1 MKLSMFLFCILLSMD
16 KTVLLASFIFKDRL
30 DWFLNYLESSFEIN
44 KNNVFLYD
52 IEDDTKVMVT
62 FKLLIKAGTHVNF
75 KKVFP
80 NATIIHKKGNAIYTI
95 NALNKLIETYNVDNI
110 GNINYKSIIIDWSKY
125 QDNLL
130 LIKNNNLVITSI
142 KRIL

>member
-1 MKLSMFLFCILLSMD
+1 MFPFCILLSMD

-30 DWFLNYLESSFEIN
+30 DWFLTYLESSFQIN
-44 KNNVFLYD
+44 KNVVFLYD
-52 IEDDTKVMVT
+52 IEDGTKVMVT
-62 FKLLIKAGTHVNF
+62 FKLLIKADTHINF

-80 NATIIHKKGNAIYTI
+80 NATLIHKKGNAIYSI

-110 GNINYKSIIIDWSKY
+110 GNINYKSVIIDWSNY

-130 LIKNNNLVITSI
+130 LIKNNNLVITPI

>member
-1 MKLSMFLFCILLSMD
+1 MFLFCILLNMG

-30 DWFLNYLESSFEIN
+30 DWFLNYLESSFQIN

-62 FKLLIKAGTHVNF
+62 FKLLIKADTHINF

-80 NATIIHKKGNAIYTI
+80 NATLIHKKGNAIYTI
-95 NALNKLIETYNVDNI
+95 NALNKLIETYSADNI
-110 GNINYKSIIIDWSKY
+110 GNINYKSVIIDWSKY

-130 LIKNNNLVITSI
+130 LIKNNNLAITPI